1 MDSLLHIIGSLNIDL
16 DEVTAKF
23 NDIPSIKAK
32 NAFIT
37 RHIPS
42 LKMGIDLTITAKSPR
57 LAERLDAMG
66 AAIASAL
73 GIAADAVA
81 VKASTGNLI
90 GDEGAG
96 RAIRCQAILLA
107 EYAPA

>member
-1 MDSLLHIIGSLNIDL
+1 MLFRS
-16 DEVTAKF
+16 
-23 NDIPSIKAK
+23 
-32 NAFIT
+32 
-37 RHIPS
+37 
-42 LKMGIDLTITAKSPR
+42 